1 MNIKVLGAHNCESKD
16 TRLVSLLIDDI
27 LVLDA
32 GAITSSLSLA
42 DQEKIQAILL
52 THQHYDHIRD
62 VPAVAMN
69 FYLAGATVDIYAS
82 AAVYD
87 ALTAHLLNGNLYSN
101 FFHRPGERPTLNYV
115 PLEPGEEVHIEG
127 YNVVAAPVNHS
138 VPAVGFQIT
147 SDEGKAV
154 FYTGDTG
161 PGLDD
166 CWQLVSPQLLVIEV
180 TASNRY
186 QDFGRESKHLTPGL
200 LKQELVSFRKLKGY
214 LPRVV
219 TVHMNP
225 ALEAEIR
232 DEIAAV
238 AEDLASPI
246 IIGYEGLELNL

>member
-1 MNIKVLGAHNCESKD
+1 MNIRILGAHNCESQD
-16 TRLVSLLIDDI
+16 TRLVSLLVDDS

-32 GAITSSLSLA
+32 GALTSSLSFP
-42 DQEKIQAILL
+42 DQQKIQAILL

-62 VPAVAMN
+62 VPVVAMN
-69 FYLAGATVDIYAS
+69 LYLAGASVNIYSS
-82 AAVYD
+82 ATVYD
-87 ALTAHLLNGNLYSN
+87 ALVTHLLNGDIYSD
-101 FFHRPGERPTLNYV
+101 FFRRPEEKPTLNFI
-115 PLEPGEEVHIEG
+115 PLEPGKSVQIG
-127 YNVVAAPVNHS
+127 SYSVMAAPVNHS
-138 VPAVGFQIT
+138 VTTIGFQIT
-147 SDEGKAV
+147 SDDGKAV

-166 CWQLVSPQLLVIEV
+166 CWQLVSPQLLVTEV
-180 TASNRY
+180 TAPNRY

-200 LKQELVSFRKLKGY
+200 LKQELVYFRKLKGY